1 MGSGLRTRVRS
12 HAWAYYNVEVF
23 PRVFRLDLSSGKYL
37 LNAAGVNVE
46 PRSSICPR
54 PEMGNEK

>member
-1 MGSGLRTRVRS
+1 MRS
-12 HAWAYYNVEVF
+12 LAWAYYNVEVC
-23 PRVFRLDLSSGKYL
+23 PGVFRLDLSSGKYL
-37 LNAAGVNVE
+37 FNAAGVNVE

>member
-1 MGSGLRTRVRS
+1 MRS

-54 PEMGNEK
+54 PGMGNEK